1 MAKLM
6 ISVALLLLMA
16 VASEASV
23 RTTVIIDEA
32 EDINQGYSSRGSCM
46 QQLQEQGYLNH
57 CQQYLIQE
65 AVPSGGR
72 GWSRETWGRQDP
84 QGKFNMCCNQLRRM
98 DRECT
103 CLGLE
108 RAVQTLLQQHQRG
121 YQSTRGTLD
130 IQSAL
135 RLAETLPGK
144 CVTTPSSCKI
154 TIRGS
159 ALS

>member
-32 EDINQGYSSRGSCM
+32 E
-46 QQLQEQGYLNH
+46 
-57 CQQYLIQE
+57 E